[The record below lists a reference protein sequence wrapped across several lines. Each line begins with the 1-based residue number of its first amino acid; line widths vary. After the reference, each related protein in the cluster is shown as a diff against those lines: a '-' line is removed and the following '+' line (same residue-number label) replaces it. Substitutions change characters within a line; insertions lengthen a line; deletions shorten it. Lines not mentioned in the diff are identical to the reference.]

1 MVEFVIEYLP
11 EELHRALQEYA
22 DKAGSTIEE
31 VARDALIARF
41 EVDDDVEED
50 YRPKMVVQSQG
61 EGTST
66 A

>member
-1 MVEFVIEYLP
+1 MVEFVIENLP

-22 DKAGSTIEE
+22 YKAGSTIEE

-61 EGTST
+61 EGTSS